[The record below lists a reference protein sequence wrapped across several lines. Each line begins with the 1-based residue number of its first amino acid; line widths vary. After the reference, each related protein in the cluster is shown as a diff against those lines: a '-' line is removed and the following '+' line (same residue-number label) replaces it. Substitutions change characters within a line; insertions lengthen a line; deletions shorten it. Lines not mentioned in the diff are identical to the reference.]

1 MNLPAGFLLPP
12 PPPPAFLKKINTGR
26 TFPSLSPCSMRDAQ
40 RDIAAAPAAGPP
52 KGPAQRLPLSRRLP
66 ECQRDYYYFGR
77 GSGGDLVL
85 NKVSV
90 QPLPVP
96 CTKHQSS
103 HLAEVSWN
111 SHPAH

>member
-12 PPPPAFLKKINTGR
+12 PPPSAFLKKINRSR
-26 TFPSLSPCSMRDAQ
+26 TFHSLSPSSARDAQ
-40 RDIAAAPAAGPP
+40 RDIAAAPTEGPL
-52 KGPAQRLPLSRRLP
+52 KGRAQRLPLCRRQP
-66 ECQRDYYYFGR
+66 EWQRDYYYFGR

-90 QPLPVP
+90 QLLPVP
-96 CTKHQSS
+96 RTQHQSS
-103 HLAEVSWN
+103 HLAEVSCN